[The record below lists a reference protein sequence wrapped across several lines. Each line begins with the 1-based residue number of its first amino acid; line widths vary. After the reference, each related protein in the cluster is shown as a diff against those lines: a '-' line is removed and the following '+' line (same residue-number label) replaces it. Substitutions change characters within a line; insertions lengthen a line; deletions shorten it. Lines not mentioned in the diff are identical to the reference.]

1 MQKKQ
6 MILISSAAL
15 SFSIVFF
22 MKDIIASR
30 AITEYTLERNTP
42 GEGTRDE
49 TLEYELSDGTGGEVT
64 LTIPEGNYKL
74 GEVERF
80 LEQALQQ
87 LDQHIIGDNKSWNHI
102 SHNLNLVSS
111 VPDSPVNISWI
122 SSRTDILDYDGNLSD
137 KIPNEGVEIT
147 LDAELSLQGK
157 KEHYQRAIKVYP
169 PEASSLSEELKQT
182 AEKSNENLEGN
193 QYLLPETLNGKR
205 IIWKYKI
212 STQGVTLLFLTLLGI
227 SAAYIAQKQEASQ
240 LQERCREQMMLDYPD
255 IISKFL
261 LLLSAGLSIRNC
273 FERIALDY
281 NKLQKSGTVE
291 THAVYEEIVI
301 TCHEIKSGLSEQK
314 AYESFGK
321 RCDCSAYKTLATLLS
336 QSLKKGSKGIMDLL
350 EREAQD
356 AFEDRKRRARIIG
369 DKAGTKLL
377 IPMIMMFA
385 IVLVLL
391 FVPAYLSFSL

>member
-15 SFSIVFF
+15 AFSIIFC
-22 MKDIIASR
+22 MKDIITPR
-30 AITEYTLERNTP
+30 AITGYALERNAP
-42 GEGTRDE
+42 GQGIREE
-49 TLEYELSDGTGGEVT
+49 ILEYELSDGTGGEVT
-64 LTIPEGNYKL
+64 LTIPEGNYTSEEAKQ
-74 GEVERF
+74 F

-102 SHNLNLVSS
+102 NRNLNLVSS
-111 VPDSPVNISWI
+111 VPDSPVNISWN
-122 SSRTDILDYDGNLSD
+122 SSRSDILDYDGNLSD

-157 KEHYQRAIKVYP
+157 KEHYQRVIKVYP
-169 PEASSLSEELKQT
+169 PEASSLSEELKRT

-193 QYLLPETLNGKR
+193 QYLLPETLKGER

-212 STQGVTLLFLTLLGI
+212 STQGITLLFLTLLGI
-227 SAAYIAQKQEASQ
+227 SAAYIAQKQEVSQ
-240 LQERCREQMMLDYPD
+240 LQARRRDQIMLDYPD

-281 NKLQKSGTVE
+281 NKLQKSKVIE
-291 THAVYEEIVI
+291 THAAYEEIII

-321 RCDCSAYKTLATLLS
+321 RCDCPAYKTFATLLS
-336 QSLKKGSKGIMDLL
+336 QSLKKGNKGIMDLL

-356 AFEDRKRRARIIG
+356 AFEDRKRNARIIG

-385 IVLVLL
+385 IVLVILV
-391 FVPAYLSFSL
+391 VPAYLSFSL